1 MLRNIIFTRI
11 KYQEKLVIILFIIVV
26 IIIVITLILIF
37 IDKNF

>member
-11 KYQEKLVIILFIIVV
+11 KYQEKLAIILFIIVV